1 MPTKTELLIEKSNFH
16 RIRNFEKMNKMKEDM
31 EEKTKQKTIVPVPT
45 KENTAYDDDGD
56 LSPLPRRNSKLSNA
70 ESSALLP
77 LIKEQQE

>member
-16 RIRNFEKMNKMKEDM
+16 RIRNFEKMSKMKEDM
-31 EEKTKQKTIVPVPT
+31 EEKTKQKTMVPVT
-45 KENTAYDDDGD
+45 VKENTAYDNEGD
-56 LSPLPRRNSKLSNA
+56 QSPLPRRNSLGSNM